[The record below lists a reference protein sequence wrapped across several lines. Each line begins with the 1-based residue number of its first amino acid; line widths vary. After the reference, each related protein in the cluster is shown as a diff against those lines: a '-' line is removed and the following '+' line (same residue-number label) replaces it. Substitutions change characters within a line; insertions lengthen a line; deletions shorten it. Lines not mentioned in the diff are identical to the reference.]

1 MDPNMTAS
9 NFREF
14 LKQIGKYLSKQEKLK
29 QMEDHALIK
38 KKLDF
43 LHEYKEFIQENEG
56 QSLQKFPTIVDHLDN
71 GYNSNLYFKLA
82 AKRLKSVRN
91 LEDKKSYFAN
101 VGQIRMHKESSSGV
115 ISDTLK
121 SLETVSISDTEL

>member
-1 MDPNMTAS
+1 MSRYTSLASIENTKWLESKITKLMDPNMTAS

-71 GYNSNLYFKLA
+71 GYNSNFI
-82 AKRLKSVRN
+82 
-91 LEDKKSYFAN
+91 F
-101 VGQIRMHKESSSGV
+101 
-115 ISDTLK
+115 
-121 SLETVSISDTEL
+121 